1 MAMKAKA
8 MAKSSQKE
16 EAKAENKVEKKSD
29 EKKVPYRYRGED
41 GNWAWKLD

>member
-8 MAKSSQKE
+8 MAKSSEKE

-29 EKKVPYRYRGED
+29 EKQVPYRYRGED
-41 GNWAWKLD
+41 GNWAWKLK

>member
-8 MAKSSQKE
+8 MAKSSEKE

-29 EKKVPYRYRGED
+29 EKQVPYRYKGED
-41 GNWAWKLD
+41 GNWAWKLK